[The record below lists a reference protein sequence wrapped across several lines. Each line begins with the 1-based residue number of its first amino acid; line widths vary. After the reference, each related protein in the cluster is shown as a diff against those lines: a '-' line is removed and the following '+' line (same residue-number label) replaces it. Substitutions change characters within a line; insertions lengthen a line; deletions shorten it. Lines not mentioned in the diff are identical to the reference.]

1 MTPTRKQSDDVA
13 EVASSIRRSAVRLV
27 RRLRLERND
36 EALSLFKLS
45 ILGVLYRKGP
55 VTATDLATQ
64 EHIRPQSLTRLLA
77 SLDKRG
83 FVSRQPDGADRRRL
97 LIAITAE
104 GKKALIG
111 DIRKKEAWLA
121 KVMEGVLSPAERE
134 LLLQASR
141 LLDRLTEEDS
151 QTGLK
156 ARPTPSF
163 V

>member
-104 GKKALIG
+104 GKKALIR
-111 DIRKKEAWLA
+111 DVRKKEAWLA
-121 KVMEGVLSPAERE
+121 RVMERVLSPVERE
-134 LLLQASR
+134 LLFQASR
-141 LLDRLTEEDS
+141 LLDRLTGEGS
-151 QTGLK
+151 T
-156 ARPTPSF
+156 
-163 V
+163 